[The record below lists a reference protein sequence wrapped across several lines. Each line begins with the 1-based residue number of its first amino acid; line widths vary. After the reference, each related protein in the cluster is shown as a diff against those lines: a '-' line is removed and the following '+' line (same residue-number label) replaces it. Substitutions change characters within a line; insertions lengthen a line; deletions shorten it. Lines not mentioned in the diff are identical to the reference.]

1 MNSLAFLVSALL
13 AAGQA
18 APVAPPP
25 GGQGGGDLLTS
36 IPWPLII
43 IALLA
48 FYFLMIKPQRRE
60 QGRRNALLASLKKN
74 DRVLTAGGVYGVITN
89 VHREANE
96 VTVKVDEA
104 TNTKLRM
111 TLSSIVEVLGDEVS
125 EDEKSK

>member
-1 MNSLAFLVSALL
+1 ML